1 VPAGRDGDGVDLA
14 AWRDG
19 FEAMFGRVAGLFSR
33 AEPRRTAR
41 SMLLGLLST
50 VERKNCWWLA
60 EQVGASSPDAMQRLL
75 SAAVWDADQACQQ
88 LRGYVVAHLGHRDA
102 VLVVDETGYLKKG
115 R

>member
-1 VPAGRDGDGVDLA
+1 VDLA

-19 FEAMFGRVAGLFSR
+19 FEELFARVAGLFVR
-33 AEPRRTAR
+33 PEPRRTAR

-60 EQVGASSPDAMQRLL
+60 EQAGAPSPDAMQRLL
-75 SAAVWDADQACQQ
+75 SAAVWDAEAACEQ
-88 LRGYVVAHLGHRDA
+88 LSDRRVPDLRQPAGP
-102 VLVVDETGYLKKG
+102 G